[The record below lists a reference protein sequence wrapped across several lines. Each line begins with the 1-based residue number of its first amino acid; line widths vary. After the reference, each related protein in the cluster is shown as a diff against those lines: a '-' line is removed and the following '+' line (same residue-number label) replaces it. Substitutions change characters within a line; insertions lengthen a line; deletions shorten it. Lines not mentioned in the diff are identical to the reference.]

1 MAEVVPAR
9 FELDHGARGAA
20 PLLRCTALERP
31 GVRHGFGTRLGA
43 APVTSSAGVEASASA
58 SAERPQQQL
67 GAVAAAVGVAADAL
81 FRVRQVHGA
90 RVVTVPAGGKACDL
104 AVIEADALITDRP
117 GTAVAVSTADCVPV
131 LLADA
136 RRGVVAAVHAGW
148 RGLAGGV
155 LEATLDRLVA
165 GWGCQPEELV
175 VVAGPAI
182 GREAYEV
189 GEEVVAALGHLEG
202 AWWRPSPDRRPHL
215 DLRAAA
221 GELLRRRG
229 VRQYTASTHCTR
241 RDAALFYSYRREG
254 SATGRQLNVI
264 GLVAQP

>member
-1 MAEVVPAR
+1 MAEAVPGR

-20 PLLRCTALERP
+20 PLLRCGALERP

-43 APVTSSAGVEASASA
+43 ASVTSSTGAEASASA
-58 SAERPQQQL
+58 EGPQQHL

-90 RVVTVPAGGKACDL
+90 GVVTVPAGGKACDL

-131 LLADA
+131 LFADA

-165 GWGCQPEELV
+165 GWGCRPEELV

-189 GEEVVAALGHLEG
+189 GEEVVAALGHLAG

-221 GELLRRRG
+221 GELLRGRG

-241 RDAALFYSYRREG
+241 SEAALFYSYRREG